1 MMRIARINLT
11 TITNLQHISQQLKNT
26 ISLWLSHLINPRSGL
41 YGPVSW
47 QSRWCSVSEISIKC
61 FDADEENDTTAA
73 QTKKSFSLV
82 LHLLPVSPFNYNS
95 DNNRIINNSSN
106 NNSDNSLIEQ
116 NLAKVFK
123 NNTEVMTFFRPWFLT
138 QTDLWA
144 NFERE
149 ILFNQSNSIQPKVK
163 KVLQTY

>member
-1 MMRIARINLT
+1 M
-11 TITNLQHISQQLKNT
+11 
-26 ISLWLSHLINPRSGL
+26 
-41 YGPVSW
+41 
-47 QSRWCSVSEISIKC
+47 SEISIKC
-61 FDADEENDTTAA
+61 FDANEENDRTDA
-73 QTKKSFSLV
+73 QTKKSFYLV

-149 ILFNQSNSIQPKVK
+149 ILFDWSNSIQLKELK
-163 KVLQTY
+163 